1 MFPPPTLLVLLRA
14 RSFDERVIT
23 EARSS
28 YVAWASRGFWP
39 KRLKAQGAAVE
50 VGKKEKG
57 VMFEDIVSLKCLWVG
72 KRMAAPYPPPR
83 VLKVPSLSLKGGL
96 VRQILCSI
104 SGIVQRSSRACALSV
119 VPYLNSTSTPW
130 LPLRTSYLC
139 SGLLVH
145 ASWLVLQPTTSR
157 GLGEMA
163 VVGREL
169 SCCAPYLDLLAAS
182 LVLQVVF
189 CIQDQVCCIRKYLN
203 CLPHSMLYE
212 NLQGATK
219 S

>member
-14 RSFDERVIT
+14 RSFDGRVIT

-119 VPYLNSTSTPW
+119 VSLSELNLHALVTFTHK
-130 LPLRTSYLC
+130 
-139 SGLLVH
+139 LLVQWPPC
-145 ASWLVLQPTTSR
+145 ACIVACSTTYNRSGPR
-157 GLGEMA
+157 GNG
-163 VVGREL
+163 
-169 SCCAPYLDLLAAS
+169 SC
-182 LVLQVVF
+182 
-189 CIQDQVCCIRKYLN
+189 R
-203 CLPHSMLYE
+203 
-212 NLQGATK
+212 
-219 S
+219 